1 MSNELEK
8 SDKNNSFLSQI
19 QNTFLGNIT
28 QGTYMAEIRRDQPT
42 AILFLIDQSGSM
54 SGNQKAQIC
63 AEAINGLLNEVINI
77 ATKDGGL
84 RNYIDVGFIGYGAEK
99 ESIFLFQEGLFT
111 LTELD
116 NQKTRIEKKIFT
128 KKVRN
133 TEITEEKEVSIWIEP
148 VAKGGTPMGSA
159 FDKAFET
166 LQKWINIHPNS
177 FPPVVIN
184 ISDGQ
189 PTDANDEKMLEKALK
204 IKNLHTTDGKALLF
218 NCHLGEANAISLIFP
233 ENRNELPAN
242 DKYAVLMYDM
252 SSTLPAQFHKKIA
265 QIKNQDIS
273 ENAQI
278 VAMGFNNQA
287 TDLLSLLEVGT
298 KTQMTAITQK

>member
-19 QNTFLGNIT
+19 QNTFLGNTT

-63 AEAINGLLNEVINI
+63 ADAINGLLNEVINI

-116 NQKTRIEKKIFT
+116 KQKTSIEKKIFT